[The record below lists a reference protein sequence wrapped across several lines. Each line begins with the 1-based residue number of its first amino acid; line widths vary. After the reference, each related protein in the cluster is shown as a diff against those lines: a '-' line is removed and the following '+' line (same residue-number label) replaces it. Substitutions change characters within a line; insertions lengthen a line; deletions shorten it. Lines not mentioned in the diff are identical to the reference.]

1 MSLTSSLPGCL
12 PRWSTART
20 DRPTRGREVAAIAE
34 QLGTPLMPW
43 QQHVVDVAFETDPDT
58 GRLVY
63 REVRLTVPRQSGKTT
78 LMLAIMLHRCLLMGD
93 GQRVGYTAQTGQ
105 AARLKF
111 TDDHVPVVVGSL
123 FGRQAQVR
131 RSNGSEAIRWN
142 NGSLWSVL
150 ATTETAGHGS
160 QLDLAIIDE
169 AFAQPNDRLEQG
181 FKPAMVTR
189 PQPQLWV
196 VSTAGDVSSNY
207 LNAKIDDG
215 RERVDRGLTEGVA
228 YFEWSAEQGADPADE
243 QVWAGCMP
251 ALGHTIGVEA
261 IRADFESMRLVEFRR
276 AYLNQRQD
284 RHAIEPW
291 QVVPEDT
298 WAGLVDLRSR
308 IVDVPVLALDV
319 TPDRGMAAVGAA
331 GHREDGRL
339 HVEVVEHREGTA
351 WVVDWFKAR
360 EGQYGPVVVDP
371 AGPAGP
377 LVALLVEAG
386 VEVRTVIGR
395 WHAHA
400 CGQLFDAAV
409 TDRLR
414 HLDQVPLNVALSG
427 ASQRRFGELWLWAR
441 KDLTTDVCPLVAVT
455 LALGGVF
462 DRVAEEAPPVVVRVV
477 NLADLD

>member
-20 DRPTRGREVAAIAE
+20 DRPTRGGEVAAIAE

-43 QQHVVDVAFETDPDT
+43 QRHVVDVAFETDPVT

-78 LMLAIMLHRCLLMGD
+78 LMLAIMLHRCLMMGD

-111 TDDHVPVVVGSL
+111 TDDHVPVVVGSI

-131 RSNGSEAIRWN
+131 RSNGSEAIRWK

-189 PQPQLWV
+189 PQPCLWV

-243 QVWAGCMP
+243 QVWLGCMP

-298 WAGLVDLRSR
+298 
-308 IVDVPVLALDV
+308 
-319 TPDRGMAAVGAA
+319 
-331 GHREDGRL
+331 
-339 HVEVVEHREGTA
+339 
-351 WVVDWFKAR
+351 
-360 EGQYGPVVVDP
+360 
-371 AGPAGP
+371 
-377 LVALLVEAG
+377 
-386 VEVRTVIGR
+386 
-395 WHAHA
+395 
-400 CGQLFDAAV
+400 
-409 TDRLR
+409 
-414 HLDQVPLNVALSG
+414 
-427 ASQRRFGELWLWAR
+427 
-441 KDLTTDVCPLVAVT
+441 
-455 LALGGVF
+455 
-462 DRVAEEAPPVVVRVV
+462 
-477 NLADLD
+477 